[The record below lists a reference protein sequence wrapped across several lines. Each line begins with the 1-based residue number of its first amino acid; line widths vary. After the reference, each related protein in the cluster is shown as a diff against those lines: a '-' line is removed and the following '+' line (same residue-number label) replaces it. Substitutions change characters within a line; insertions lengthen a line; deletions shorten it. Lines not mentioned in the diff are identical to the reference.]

1 MAKFKILGDSTIFSD
16 KDFVKLWLSQ
26 VLSMPASHM
35 LNFILAIRVFEI
47 SGSNFI
53 VSLLVALITI
63 PPILFSSVAGV
74 LADSL
79 NRKVIL
85 IVSNLLRAVVVAGLI
100 FFGDSYHAMLV
111 VAFLIAFISVFFGP
125 AESASI
131 PALTK
136 RENLLMANT
145 LFLFT
150 LYAGFLLGYSLAGPL
165 LVWFGDDVY
174 FVLILAFLLATFV
187 DTLLPPIRNI
197 VIQKEE
203 IKNDVKKGLRS
214 MVEKLKEGLAYIKH
228 EPLLL
233 MAMLQITFVFSIERG
248 VVGLVP
254 DFALNFLHITVGQIG
269 YFLIAPIGLGAMTG
283 ALLVNRYKHK
293 VSKRKLIN
301 AGILVDAITLSLLPL
316 YGLMEK
322 HASDFGFSENYFW
335 MMIFYVMVL
344 MFLSGVADVAI
355 IVSAQT
361 MLQEESQSEKRGRVF
376 GNLTMIM
383 NLVGLPVILIVGWL
397 ATLYPVGRIIQVF
410 GLMTLVMGITSV
422 IVNKKKIDPLLQK

>member
-1 MAKFKILGDSTIFSD
+1 MPKFKILGDSTIFSD
-16 KDFVKLWLSQ
+16 RDFIKLWLSQ
-26 VLSMPASHM
+26 ILSMPASHM

-85 IVSNLLRAVVVAGLI
+85 IISNLLRGVIVAGLI

-136 RENLLMANT
+136 KENLLMANT

-165 LVWFGDDVY
+165 LGWFGDDVY
-174 FVLILAFLLATFV
+174 FILILAFLLATFV
-187 DTLLPPIRNI
+187 DTLLPPLRNA
-197 VIQKEE
+197 VMQKGE
-203 IKNDVKKGLRS
+203 IKRGFISGLKS
-214 MVEKLKEGLAYIKH
+214 MVAKMKEGLAYIKH

-233 MAMLQITFVFSIERG
+233 MAMLQITFVFSVERG

-254 DFALNFLHITVGQIG
+254 DFALNFLHITVEQIG
-269 YFLIAPIGLGAMTG
+269 YFLIAPIGLGALTG

-293 VSKRKLIN
+293 VSKRTLIN
-301 AGILVDAITLSLLPL
+301 TGIMVDAITLSLLPL
-316 YGLMEK
+316 YRILEE
-322 HASDFGFSENYFW
+322 HASNFGYSENYFW
-335 MMIFYVMVL
+335 MLMFYVMIL

-383 NLVGLPVILIVGWL
+383 NLVGLPIILIVGWL

-410 GLMTLVMGITSV
+410 GIMTLAMGITS
-422 IVNKKKIDPLLQK
+422 IVVTKKKIDPLLQK